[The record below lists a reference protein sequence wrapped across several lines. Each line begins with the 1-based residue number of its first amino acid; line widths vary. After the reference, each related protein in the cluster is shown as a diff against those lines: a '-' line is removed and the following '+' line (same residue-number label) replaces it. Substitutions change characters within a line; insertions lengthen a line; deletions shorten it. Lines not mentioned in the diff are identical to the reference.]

1 MRKAVLTFTTMLF
14 VIGTIGSNIGP
25 ALVDNHP
32 SLVLALSS
40 RNRNLFG
47 SVPYID
53 VIPYAAIGFVR
64 ILIAGIALY
73 FVGRWYGQKALGWVE
88 GNLGE
93 LPAIY
98 RWTEKAVDKG
108 GSIALVLMPGS
119 NVVCLLLGHKH
130 MSIKRFV
137 PLLSIGIV
145 IKLVVLRL
153 GGDQFEDQIRSFLK
167 GIEQYQWYVV
177 AALFGLSFF
186 QSMRKGRGKR
196 IIFNIFPSIDTP
208 TCATSTRTFNELAAS
223 LDNTEVYCVSADLP
237 FAQGRF
243 CGAEGIS
250 NVKTASSFRTNFGSA
265 FGLTLTSG
273 VLKGI
278 LARAVVVADE
288 KGKVLH
294 TELVSEIANE
304 PNYVAAI
311 NSLR

>member
-1 MRKAVLTFTTMLF
+1 MAAKKKSKKVAKKATKKSVKKKAAKKTVKKSAKKSTKKASKKKTAKKSPAKKKTTTVTL
-14 VIGTIGSNIGP
+14 GGNPANLIGS
-25 ALVDNHP
+25 
-32 SLVLALSS
+32 
-40 RNRNLFG
+40 
-47 SVPYID
+47 
-53 VIPYAAIGFVR
+53 
-64 ILIAGIALY
+64 
-73 FVGRWYGQKALGWVE
+73 
-88 GNLGE
+88 
-93 LPAIY
+93 LPA
-98 RWTEKAVDKG
+98 KG
-108 GSIALVLMPGS
+108 ASLPKFELTTG
-119 NVVCLLLGHKH
+119 
-130 MSIKRFV
+130 
-137 PLLSIGIV
+137 
-145 IKLVVLRL
+145 KL
-153 GGDQFEDQIRSFLK
+153 QEINNNSLK
-167 GIEQYQWYVV
+167 
-177 AALFGLSFF
+177 
-186 QSMRKGRGKR
+186 GKR

-265 FGLTLTSG
+265 FGLTLMGG

-311 NSLR
+311 NALR